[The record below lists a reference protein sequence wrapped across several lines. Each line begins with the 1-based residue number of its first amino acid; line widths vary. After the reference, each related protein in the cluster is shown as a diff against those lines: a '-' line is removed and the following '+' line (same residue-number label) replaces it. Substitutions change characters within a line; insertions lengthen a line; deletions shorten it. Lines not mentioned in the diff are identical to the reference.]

1 MSHKRPPIPVI
12 IVIVLV
18 VVIGGYFIIENMK
31 TDNSALTASGT
42 IEAVEI
48 TLSPEMSAKVV
59 EVLVDEG
66 DSVKAGD
73 VLFRLDGRLLSAQ
86 RGVTAAGLDTAR
98 ATASI
103 ASAALET
110 ARAQYELT
118 LTAAHAEAAAA
129 RTAGWR
135 AANPSGYT
143 LPGWYFT
150 REEEITAAQSAVE
163 AAKSARDA
171 AQTKLKTLPQD
182 PASAGFITA
191 EARLIN
197 AKAAFVVAKDVLDR
211 ASLARDNADL
221 KSAAQDAYDTTK
233 TELEDAQSAY
243 DDLTDTNTAKNI
255 ITARAELS
263 VAQERYDAARDRL
276 TLLQT
281 GDYSPRVAAAQAAV
295 HQAEAAAFQAQIAVA
310 QAEAQL
316 ALIDAQIGKLTVAAP
331 ADGVV
336 LTRIIQ
342 PGEVVAPGS
351 SALTL
356 VRLDNLTITV
366 YIPEDRY
373 GEISLGQTVEVSVDS
388 FPGIT
393 FTASVIHISDKAE
406 FTPRNVQTV
415 EGRKSTV
422 FAIRMKVEDPE
433 GKLKPGMPA
442 DVTFKR

>member
-18 VVIGGYFIIENMK
+18 VIIGAYFIIENMK

-48 TLSPEMSAKVV
+48 TLSPELSGKVT

-66 DSVKAGD
+66 DLVKAGE

-86 RGVTAAGLDTAR
+86 RDVAAAGLDTAR
-98 ATASI
+98 AAASI
-103 ASAALET
+103 ASAALDT

-135 AANPSGYT
+135 AANPSEYT

-233 TELEDAQSAY
+233 TELEDAQTDY
-243 DDLTDTNTAKNI
+243 DDLTDADAAKNI

-276 TLLQT
+276 ALLQT

-295 HQAEAAAFQAQIAVA
+295 HQAEAAAYQAQIAVA

-316 ALIDAQIGKLTVAAP
+316 ALIDAQIGKLTVTAP

-356 VRLDNLTITV
+356 VRLDNLSITV

-422 FAIRMKVEDPE
+422 FAIRLKVEDPQ

-442 DVTFKR
+442 DVVFK

>member
-12 IVIVLV
+12 IVILLV
-18 VVIGGYFIIENMK
+18 IIGGYFIIENME
-31 TDNSALTASGT
+31 TDKSALTASGT

-48 TLSPEMSAKVV
+48 TLSPELSGKVA
-59 EVLVDEG
+59 EVLVGEG

-118 LTAAHAEAAAA
+118 LTAIHAEAAAA
-129 RTAGWR
+129 RIAGWR

-150 REEEITAAQSAVE
+150 REEEITAAQNAVE
-163 AAKSARDA
+163 TAKSARDA
-171 AQTKLKTLPQD
+171 AQAKLDGLLPK
-182 PASAGFITA
+182 AHTGFVAA
-191 EARLIN
+191 ETRLIN
-197 AKAAFVVAKDVLDR
+197 AKAAFLVAKDVLDR

-221 KSAAQDAYDTTK
+221 KSAAQEAYDSAK
-233 TELEDAQSAY
+233 TELEDAQTAY
-243 DDLTDTNTAKNI
+243 DDLTDTDDAKNI
-255 ITARAELS
+255 LTARAEFS
-263 VAQERYDAARDRL
+263 VAQEGYDAARDRL

-281 GDYSPRVAAAQAAV
+281 GDYSPRMAAAQAAL
-295 HQAEAAAFQAQIAVA
+295 HQAEAAASQAQIAVA

-316 ALIDAQIGKLTVAAP
+316 ALIDAQMGKLTVNAP

-342 PGEVVAPGS
+342 PGEVVAPAS

-356 VRLDNLTITV
+356 VRLDSLTITV

-373 GEISLGQTVEVSVDS
+373 GQISLGQAATVSVDS
-388 FPGIT
+388 FPGGT
-393 FTASVIHISDKAE
+393 FMATVTHISDKAE

-422 FAIRMKVEDPE
+422 FAIRLKVEDPQ

-442 DVTFKR
+442 DVTFR

>member
-12 IVIVLV
+12 IVILLV
-18 VVIGGYFIIENMK
+18 VIIGGYFIIENMK

-48 TLSPEMSAKVV
+48 TLSPELSGKVA

-66 DSVKAGD
+66 DLVKAGE

-86 RGVTAAGLDTAR
+86 RDVAAAGLDTAR
-98 ATASI
+98 AAASI

-110 ARAQYELT
+110 ARVQYELT
-118 LTAAHAEAAAA
+118 LIAAHAEAAAA

-135 AANPSGYT
+135 AANPGGYT

-150 REEEITAAQSAVE
+150 RAEEIAAAETEVTAAKTALGTAQS
-163 AAKSARDA
+163 KLDTILKDA
-171 AQTKLKTLPQD
+171 
-182 PASAGFITA
+182 ASAGFITA

-221 KSAAQDAYDTTK
+221 KSAAQGAYDTTK
-233 TELEDAQSAY
+233 TELEDAQTAY

-276 TLLQT
+276 ALLQT

-295 HQAEAAAFQAQIAVA
+295 HQAEAAAYQAQIAVA

-316 ALIDAQIGKLTVAAP
+316 ALIDAQIGKLTVTAP

-356 VRLDNLTITV
+356 VRLDDLTITV

-422 FAIRMKVEDPE
+422 FAIRLKVEDPE

-442 DVTFKR
+442 DVVFK